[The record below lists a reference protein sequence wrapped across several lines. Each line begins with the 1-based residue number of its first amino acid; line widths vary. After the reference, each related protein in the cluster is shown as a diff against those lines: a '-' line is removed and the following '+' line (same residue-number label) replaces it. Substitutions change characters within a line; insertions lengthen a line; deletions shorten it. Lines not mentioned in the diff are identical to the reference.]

1 MTKENVRWK
10 NVKNKKT
17 MILAFF
23 LAIAVVI
30 AGVGFST
37 VRVNAGDI
45 YTTWQEL
52 SELDG
57 VETNTSITVAL
68 NGNYKVTENTTIEAT
83 ASGVSAITIK
93 GETHLYIADGV
104 TLTVTGANG
113 DGTVGGGAGICL
125 PSGKTLHIHGEGT
138 LVATGGNSGSATPG
152 SPASNAEFKDET
164 LTTGAGG
171 DGGNGAGSA
180 GAGIGGSGVK
190 GGNGGDGGESQ
201 NASKTVN
208 SNGINGTNGQS
219 GAKGNAMGTLY
230 LYDTLTIQATA
241 GTSNNATINAG
252 INGNSSSGTED
263 SMSYMAFTSAGGG
276 AGGNAGI
283 SANIGGS
290 GAGGNGGG
298 GGASGGYIIAE
309 ESVQI
314 TQQLATTAGS
324 SSYGENQTAGGAGG
338 NSGSGSYTKE
348 EQTVSSTGGTGGSG
362 GSVSTGGAGGTV
374 YCSSGVTLQNE
385 LSGGINE
392 FEGKAATPHTLHML
406 TAKAYYYDEEQQ
418 TYIEG
423 PNGGTVASGVHKPGA
438 SVTANTNEESKAQ
451 VSAEPAEGYSFAGW
465 YSDVERVNLLSGELD
480 YTVDFSEIQSEE
492 QIVYALF
499 KKATQITAEN
509 GTLTVYKGITEEK
522 QDGLSKLVIPRDT
535 VVTINGS
542 RKTLKQGGVYYY
554 KELVTTTN
562 TINGS
567 AGLSTYPGEELLF
580 YSKPAENYFYS
591 GMTIDNEYKS
601 AREFAQYSFVT
612 VGEEFPKTYTSL
624 FSSAK
629 TLTLNFEGG
638 VEVDYNGPIKFDMAD
653 MEYKLPQTIRIGYN
667 FLGWKLN
674 SEDFTDYIPAGSI
687 VRYKED
693 SENKNNMQ
701 LAVYTYNEN
710 GVENCVYTAPAE
722 DGIGFSAQWDTK
734 IYPIT
739 LVMPDNVTIEQFEG
753 VEMVEG
759 VYNYTYNEDENAMIQ
774 LPTAE
779 DMVYA
784 GHDFL
789 GWYLYED
796 YSGKSVTEFS
806 SHSTNAPTFYAKWGK
821 QFQATLTLEGAPIVG
836 QTLSAMADSEDKNI
850 TFTYAWYRDGVQ
862 IAGKTEASY
871 TLCPEDEGCVIKCIA
886 TGSGDYTPNM
896 SISCSTEK
904 ISIKTGNTLT
914 GLTISGIAQNGKTL
928 TASILPTTAENV
940 TYQWYRLTTNTDESG
955 TLVETAID
963 GATSS
968 TYKLTQQDVGFAL
981 KCIAMDGYGKCCSF
995 TTPVISETSTVKLV
1009 VTEQAKVA
1017 CGSGTSIKV
1026 DTQDMTANSYITIT
1040 IPKGLELVK
1049 YPDEKDRTI
1058 GAFIT
1063 SVEKIDNKEDGTV
1076 TLTYYFEKKTNVLG
1090 FSITVKPDYT
1100 NTHGSVKQ
1108 IKTAYTNT
1116 SDVSIVGE
1124 TTIHITNVTAQ
1135 PGSGY
1140 IYPVTDKE
1148 VYYQVRDKIF
1158 HIYNPAL
1165 FVNTTV
1171 TSAHPSYKEVSMV
1184 VPISS
1189 SKYIPIPVFYDE
1201 DDKTSKELIDGQ
1213 TYQMKDG
1220 DEEYTVTYYENYAVK
1235 NGTAEKAT
1243 YTGPVLVYTL
1253 PEKSGICTGAS
1264 SEYRFNGEYTD
1275 GSKLALKFN
1284 KPEPGK
1290 YLPEYKEQI
1299 NIKDDNGAKTTVYN
1313 TGSRSNH
1320 TSLEIIFYEEGTDS
1334 LYLSTDITSLGYSHM
1349 VNNIL
1354 VPYKYSNRYSA
1365 YLTYYSKE
1373 NLITDMNIHYN
1384 LEEQNANNNST
1395 LGCNEVT
1402 FCYPNT
1408 FKKGTTYQATITFE
1422 DGSSKTTSV
1431 YNSQQTFKSTNGK
1444 QIIAVDVHYKNEADN
1459 GGILRGASAELLY
1472 CNIYNEQNSQSEA
1485 EGKITATI
1493 TEITYVGEASNQQV
1507 EKKENVRTHSIA
1519 YHFQHTD
1526 TFTAAVPTIN
1536 PSAIEIG
1543 DTITIQYTFGNGT
1556 TPGATYSPETYMIMP
1571 KGYIYQEGS
1580 YQKNANS
1587 SYKASSVTSENISS
1601 LYTTDG
1607 VFKESTNQLL
1617 ETGYATD
1624 GSKMYEIFG
1633 RSMEI
1638 NGSYYNVYSILYYDK
1653 TIRSGYKT
1661 LGMDFMVGDYIS
1673 MPEKNSDGKVTL
1685 PYAIYFDN
1693 GETVYQTEKNSAFIA
1708 SYEKDSNT
1716 YYISENSVGY
1726 DINGDNDKLDS
1737 FAKPSAMPKAALN
1750 VSYVMVI
1757 DGKTDKEFYKVN
1769 EEGHYTAVIFN
1780 RTSDNTGQAE
1790 ITIDLARNKDAGSE
1804 FNMILLGPVTL
1815 KGGDIGE
1822 LNGNEYVKY
1831 CIPDADGT
1839 PQYYTQTE
1847 IENNSE
1853 DALSYDKVT
1862 QLKIT
1867 CGNLSTGNLN
1877 TISFDFTPK
1886 NIVTGQDEIAGA
1898 YVPTSVS
1905 YTNSSTEPGSESY
1918 KTTVPC
1924 EIEAARLKLT
1934 GISMEESTSD
1944 KGKDIYYVGEKLTA
1958 TNPKS
1963 ELSEKNQAEK
1973 DDQATFTYQW
1983 YRDGNPIPGETDETY
1998 TLTNEDYG
2006 HTVYCMITGTEDYY
2020 NSVKT
2025 PAVNKIAVDLK
2036 EETPYDANITI
2047 SGKTVLNNKAADR
2060 TLTANLSTTE
2070 YPSNIAVTYQ
2080 WYRSEIGENGT
2091 IEWTEIEGATS
2102 KTYTLTNEDWGK
2114 QLTVKAFGKGEKYAY
2129 VETGYSNPVGPITT
2143 RKTYV
2148 YVKQDG
2154 KLSEAKGTITLVN
2167 KTNEELTYELRKTSN
2182 GTYCF
2187 ENMQP
2192 GKYKVLADDSGY
2204 PPNETDTKL
2213 TVSVGTDISSQS
2225 TTINYYSIKY
2235 ELIDEKAVIAGE
2247 KVTDYP
2253 IYYRKNQGVTLPTE
2267 VSLTNEDY
2275 GEDEFLGWYLD
2286 DHYTSSKQTAVK
2298 GTENKAMTYYAK
2310 WKYTHPIFYQLKNV
2324 TASNMQ
2330 NTIWDKTTYSTTLTA
2345 IDKYYEITE
2354 DTIEVKVDG
2363 RILESNEY
2371 KYTKNTGTQ
2380 QDSGTLEIL
2389 SDNVTGV
2396 IDIIVFAEAKKFSI
2410 TRDLEHITSN
2420 KSDVKEIKYGTNY
2433 TETLTVDAGYTIPS
2447 EITVMRGKEILD
2459 PSKYTVTMSGRNI
2472 KVTIPGTEITDDIE
2486 IIAKAVKVGAESH
2499 KLTIEYVYENG
2510 EHLEGIDTVVKTLEE
2525 GDSYSVASPSVD
2537 GFVPDLS
2544 RVSGTMDTVDVTVTV
2559 VYRPEN
2565 KANLPENSP
2574 KDEQTGEDDKWVSD
2588 TEEDYKDATTNI
2600 LVTVKHQDEG
2610 TLVEG
2615 ITTYAYQILSIQTRN
2630 EGGYKYAINT
2640 YYQDFFN
2647 TLLGKDTASDKD
2659 VLDYLETLTT
2669 NEKINAFLEK
2679 IQEYTLEEE
2688 NKVSYVA
2695 KETGKPGSTQFT
2707 LDCSRRYSEEDESY
2721 YAGMGYYFF
2730 VSEGTLGDQ
2739 MTLSLVK
2746 RDMTVYIKSQ
2756 EVTLEKEVEKPDYPM
2771 NSNTIPYTITVP
2783 VPNMTNVL
2791 PGYTYKVHDIID
2803 NGITIDKDS
2812 LKVYVYERF
2821 YEENAIELIVEDDYQ
2836 VAYGTEDEK
2845 EALTITFHFDSGN
2858 KLKDNQQNGKLIKIV
2873 YTASLNKGAV
2883 LGGNGNQNIA
2893 YLEYSR
2899 NPYSDIT
2906 KLEKTEEDKETVY
2919 TYGIDIIKKSGALFS
2934 APVLPGAE
2942 FTIKELTNSGAEIL
2956 SFKNNGGKYYK
2967 SDDGIK
2973 TMVTDADGMLQLYG
2987 LDAGIYMIEETK
2999 APEGY
3004 QTIDPFYLEIRAEY
3018 NEEGILKSFSG
3029 KLTDT
3034 KGFVNITKTSKE
3046 KGILSLKIVDPTE
3059 GTNELPATGGIG
3071 RIIIYC
3077 LGGTFMVGA
3086 ILLLTL
3092 RAKKKEDEDEE

>member
-1 MTKENVRWK
+1 MTKENFRLK

-37 VRVNAGDI
+37 VRVHAGDTYI
-45 YTTWQEL
+45 NWDEL
-52 SELDG
+52 SDLKQFNKSPTVDTPTTVELKG
-57 VETNTSITVAL
+57 K
-68 NGNYKVTENTTIEAT
+68 YKVTKDTTITAT

-113 DGTVGGGAGICL
+113 EGTVGGGAGICL
-125 PSGKTLHIHGEGT
+125 PSGKTLHIYGEGK
-138 LVATGGNSGSATPG
+138 LVATGGSSGNATTGSA
-152 SPASNAEFKDET
+152 AESAKIEDGT

-171 DGGNGAGSA
+171 AGGNGAGSA
-180 GAGIGGSGVK
+180 GAGIGGSGVN
-190 GGNGGDGGESQ
+190 GGNGGAGGESQ
-201 NASKTVN
+201 TASKTAN
-208 SNGINGTNGQS
+208 SNGIDGTDGQS

-230 LYDTLTIQATA
+230 LYDTLTIQAKA
-241 GTSNNATINAG
+241 GTTNNDTINAG
-252 INGNSSSGTED
+252 ANNQEPLSNTD
-263 SMSYMAFTSAGGG
+263 NTMSYMAFASAGGG
-276 AGGNAGI
+276 AGGNSGI

-309 ESVQI
+309 GTDLGIQTSNPTPAES
-314 TQQLATTAGS
+314 S
-324 SSYGENQTAGGAGG
+324 KYEEKKTAGGNGG
-338 NSGSGSYTKE
+338 NSGSGRYTDE
-348 EQTVSSTGGTGGSG
+348 IVSNAGTGGAG
-362 GSVSTGGAGGTV
+362 GSVSTGGTGGTV
-374 YCSSGVTLQNE
+374 YRSAGVTLENE

-392 FEGKAATPHTLHML
+392 FEGKKAVQHTLGIL
-406 TAKAYYYDEEQQ
+406 TAKACYYDEK
-418 TYIEG
+418 EG
-423 PNGGTVASGVHKPGA
+423 KYVEGIIGGTVASGVHEPDA
-438 SVTANTNEESKAQ
+438 SVTANTKKDSSLAE
-451 VSAEPAEGYSFAGW
+451 VTAEPKEGYSFAGW
-465 YSDVERVNLLSGELD
+465 YSTSEESRNLLSGELD
-480 YTVDFSEIQSEE
+480 YTEDFSKIESGTQTVY
-492 QIVYALF
+492 VYALF

-509 GTLTVYKGITEEK
+509 GTLTVYKGITEEN
-522 QDGLSKLVIPRDT
+522 QEGLSKLVIPRDT
-535 VVTINGS
+535 VVTINGN

-554 KELVTTTN
+554 QEAVTAN
-562 TINGS
+562 ES

-591 GMTIDNEYKS
+591 GMTIDNDYKS

-638 VEVDYNGPIKFDMAD
+638 VEVDYNEPIKFDMAD

-667 FLGWKLN
+667 FLGWQLN
-674 SEDFTDYIPAGSI
+674 SENPPEDYIPAGSI
-687 VRYKED
+687 VRYKEN
-693 SENKNNMQ
+693 SEDKNNMQ
-701 LAVYTYNEN
+701 LAVYTYDEN
-710 GVENCVYTAPAE
+710 GIETCVYTTTAE
-722 DGIGFSAQWDTK
+722 DGIGFSAKWDTK
-734 IYPIT
+734 TYPIT
-739 LVMPDNVTIEQFEG
+739 LVMPADVTIQQFED

-759 VYNYTYNEDENAMIQ
+759 VYNYTYDENENAMIQ

-789 GWYLYED
+789 GWYLYDD

-821 QFQATLTLEGAPIVG
+821 QFKATLTLEGAPIVG
-836 QTLSAMADSEDKNI
+836 QTLSATADSNDKNI
-850 TFTYAWYRDGVQ
+850 TFTYAWYRNGVL
-862 IAGKTEASY
+862 IAGENTASY
-871 TLCPEDEGCVIKCIA
+871 TLCSEDEGCVIKCIA

-914 GLTISGIAQNGKTL
+914 GLTISGIAQSGKTL

-940 TYQWYRLTTNTDESG
+940 TYQWYRVMPNADESG

-963 GATSS
+963 GANSS
-968 TYKLTQQDVGFAL
+968 TYKLTEEDVGFAL
-981 KCIAMDGYGKCCSF
+981 KCIAMDGYGNRCSF
-995 TTPVISETSTVKLV
+995 TTPVISKTSTVKLV

-1026 DTQDMTANSYITIT
+1026 DTQDMTANSSITIT
-1040 IPKGLELVK
+1040 IPEGLELVK
-1049 YPDEKDRTI
+1049 YPDKNDRTI
-1058 GAFIT
+1058 GAFIS
-1063 SVEKIDNKEDGTV
+1063 SVEKTNNDNGTV

-1108 IKTAYTNT
+1108 ITTTYSNV
-1116 SDVSIVGE
+1116 DGVSIVGE

-1148 VYYQVRDKIF
+1148 VYYQVRDEIF

-1171 TSAHPSYKEVSMV
+1171 TSAHPSYQEVSMV

-1201 DDKTSKELIDGQ
+1201 DKKTSKELIDGQ

-1235 NGTAEKAT
+1235 NGSAEKAT

-1253 PEKSGICTGAS
+1253 PEKSGICKGES

-1284 KPEPGK
+1284 EPEPGK

-1320 TSLEIIFYEEGTDS
+1320 TSLEIIFYEKGTDS

-1354 VPYKYSNRYSA
+1354 VPYQYSNRYSA

-1402 FCYPNT
+1402 FCYPDT

-1444 QIIAVDVHYKNEADN
+1444 QIIAVDVHYQNEAEN

-1472 CNIYNEQNSQSEA
+1472 CNIYNEQNLQPEA

-1543 DTITIQYTFGNGT
+1543 DTITIQYTFGDGT

-1571 KGYIYQEGS
+1571 KGYIYQKGS

-1587 SYKASSVTSENISS
+1587 SYKASSVESKDISS
-1601 LYTTDG
+1601 FYTTDG

-1624 GSKMYEIFG
+1624 GSKMYEILG
-1633 RSMEI
+1633 RSMKI
-1638 NGSYYNVYSILYYDK
+1638 GDIDYNVYSILYYDD
-1653 TIRSGYKT
+1653 TIRAGYKT
-1661 LGMDFMVGDYIS
+1661 LGMDFVVGDYIS
-1673 MPEKNSDGKVTL
+1673 MPDKNSNNQVTL

-1693 GETVYQTEKNSAFIA
+1693 GETAYQTEKKSAFIA
-1708 SYEKDSNT
+1708 SYKKDSNT
-1716 YYISENSVGY
+1716 YYISEDSVGY

-1737 FAKPSAMPKAALN
+1737 FAKPSGMPQAALN

-1757 DGKTDKEFYKVN
+1757 DGKTDKAFYKVN

-1790 ITIDLARNKDAGSE
+1790 ITIDLARNVDAGSE
-1804 FNMILLGPVTL
+1804 FNMILSGAVTL
-1815 KGGDIGE
+1815 EGGDIGE
-1822 LNGNEYVKY
+1822 LNENEYEYVKY
-1831 CIPDADGT
+1831 CIPDNGT
-1839 PQYYTQTE
+1839 PKYYTKTE
-1847 IENNSE
+1847 IENDPN

-1867 CGNLSTGNLN
+1867 CSDLKTGNLN
-1877 TISFDFTPK
+1877 TISFYFTPK

-1905 YTNSSTEPGSESY
+1905 YKNSSTETGSESY

-1934 GISMEESTSD
+1934 GISIEESNYED
-1944 KGKDIYYVGEKLTA
+1944 KDSDIYYVGDKLTA
-1958 TNPKS
+1958 INPES
-1963 ELSEKNQAEK
+1963 ELSEKNNTDT
-1973 DDQATFTYQW
+1973 DDEATFTYQW
-1983 YRDGNPIPGETDETY
+1983 YRDGKPINGATSKDY
-1998 TLTNEDYG
+1998 TLTKEDYG
-2006 HTVYCMITGTEDYY
+2006 HTVYCMITGTGDYY
-2020 NSVKT
+2020 SSVKT
-2025 PAVNKIAVDLK
+2025 KEIEKIAVDL
-2036 EETPYDANITI
+2036 EDDYTPDPYITI
-2047 SGKTVLNNKAADR
+2047 SGNTVLNNKAVDR
-2060 TLTANLSTTE
+2060 TLTANLDE
-2070 YPSNIAVTYQ
+2070 DKYPSNIAVTYK
-2080 WYRSEIGENGT
+2080 WYRRATEND
-2091 IEWTEIEGATS
+2091 EWTEIKDATS
-2102 KTYTLTNEDWGK
+2102 KTYTLTNEDWRK
-2114 QLTVKAFGKGEKYAY
+2114 QLTVKAFGKEEKYAY
-2129 VETGYSNPVGPITT
+2129 VETGYSAPFGPITT

-2154 KLSEAKGTITLVN
+2154 KLSDAKGNGNITLVN
-2167 KTNEELTYELRKTSN
+2167 ETLTYELTKTSN
-2182 GTYCF
+2182 GTYCV
-2187 ENMQP
+2187 ENIQP
-2192 GKYKVLADDSGY
+2192 GKYKVLADDPAY
-2204 PPNETDTKL
+2204 PNKADTGL

-2225 TTINYYSIKY
+2225 TTINYYSIQY
-2235 ELIDEKAVIAGE
+2235 ELIDEKAVIAGN

-2275 GEDEFLGWYLD
+2275 GQDEFLGWYLD

-2345 IDKYYEITE
+2345 IDEYYEITE
-2354 DTIEVKVDG
+2354 DTIKVKVDG

-2389 SDNVTGV
+2389 SENVTGV
-2396 IDIIVFAEAKKFSI
+2396 IDIIVSAEAKKFSI

-2420 KSDVKEIKYGTNY
+2420 KSDVKEIKYGTDY
-2433 TETLTVDAGYTIPS
+2433 TETLTVDAGYTTPS
-2447 EITVMRGKEILD
+2447 EITVMRGTEILD

-2472 KVTIPGTEITDDIE
+2472 KVTVPGTEITDDIE

-2499 KLTIEYVYENG
+2499 TLTIGYVYENG

-2525 GDSYSVASPSVD
+2525 GDSYSVASPSVE
-2537 GFVPDLS
+2537 GYVPDLS

-2565 KANLPENSP
+2565 KANLPSGSP
-2574 KDEQTGEDDKWVSD
+2574 NDEQTGEDDKWVSD

-2630 EGGYKYAINT
+2630 EEGYKYAINT
-2640 YYQDFFN
+2640 YYQNFFN
-2647 TLLGKDTASDKD
+2647 TLLGKETASDKN
-2659 VLDYLETLTT
+2659 VLDYLETLNT

-2695 KETGKPGSTQFT
+2695 KETGKLGSTQFT
-2707 LDCSRRYSEEDESY
+2707 LDCSRRYSEDDRY

-2771 NSNTIPYTITVP
+2771 NSNTIQYTITVP

-2791 PGYTYKVHDIID
+2791 PGYTYNVHDIVD
-2803 NGITIDKDS
+2803 KGITIDKDS
-2812 LKVYVYERF
+2812 LKVYAYERF

-2899 NPYSDIT
+2899 NPYSNIT

-2956 SFKNNGGKYYK
+2956 SFKNIGGKYYK
-2967 SDDGIK
+2967 SDEGTIQ

-3092 RAKKKEDEDEE
+3092 RAKKEEDADEE